1 MNQVSVTTAP
11 LNRLVQGMYYDIK
24 STIDIMKRIW
34 AESAVDGFEFQK
46 LAEWE
51 SDGPPRDDN
60 KEFTRRDAWRAAPK
74 YTVKE
79 LSKLLKQSNVPILS
93 VHANRDVGIC
103 LCSNDSRE
111 IARGKDMMHET
122 LALARNVG
130 AGVAVF
136 HLWDTWKEEFSPAFL
151 RDLMS
156 DVASQY
162 PTVIAAVENV
172 PTHLV
177 DHTPFDLVKEFE
189 YVTLDTRW
197 AAMYDELDKFE
208 SIKDRIINIHLRG
221 HLENEW
227 WAIDN
232 APFTFDEAL
241 TKIQDSWRYRGL
253 LTLEPERGPS
263 DVTWE
268 CLLVALRNP
277 RNCKH

>member
-60 KEFTRRDAWRAAPK
+60 KEFTRRDAWSAAPK

-103 LCSNDSRE
+103 LCSDDSRE
-111 IARGKDMMHET
+111 IARGKDMVHET
-122 LALARNVG
+122 LALAQNVG

-136 HLWDTWKEEFSPAFL
+136 HLWDTWKEEFNPAFL
-151 RDLMS
+151 RNLMS
-156 DVASQY
+156 DIVSQY
-162 PTVIAAVENV
+162 PNVVAAVENV

-177 DHTPFDLVKEFE
+177 DHTPFALVKEFE

-241 TKIQDSWRYRGL
+241 AKIQDGWRYRGL

-268 CLLVALRNP
+268 GLLVALRNL
-277 RNCKH
+277 RNWKH

>member
-1 MNQVSVTTAP
+1 LNQVSVTTAP

-51 SDGPPRDDN
+51 RDGPPRDDN
-60 KEFTRRDAWRAAPK
+60 KEFTRRDAWKAAPK

-103 LCSNDSRE
+103 LCSDDPRE
-111 IARGKDMMHET
+111 ITRGKDMMHET
-122 LALARNVG
+122 LALAQNVG

-136 HLWDTWKEEFSPAFL
+136 HLWDTWKEEFNPAFL
-151 RDLMS
+151 RGLMS
-156 DVASQY
+156 DVVSQY
-162 PTVIAAVENV
+162 PNVVAAVENV

-208 SIKDRIINIHLRG
+208 SIKDRIINVHLRG

-232 APFTFDEAL
+232 ATFTFDEAL
-241 TKIQDSWRYRGL
+241 AKIQEGWKYRGL

-268 CLLVALRNP
+268 GLLAALRNL
-277 RNCKH
+277 RNWKH